1 MRRKRRFGIV
11 GIGRAVMMWR
21 ARRHRLIHVVNVKTD
36 PFDNFVG
43 TRSFVTL
50 GFHDTANSS
59 ALAAIWP
66 KVRHFPVD
74 LHEDIAVDVQVGD
87 HELVKF
93 SLAKLTF
100 VLQGLRKRRIFNFR
114 A

>member
-1 MRRKRRFGIV
+1 MRRKRRFGI
-11 GIGRAVMMWR
+11 GREVMMWR

-43 TRSFVTL
+43 TGRIVTF

-59 ALAAIWP
+59 AQGAIWP
-66 KVRHFPVD
+66 EVRHSSVD
-74 LHEDIAVDVQVGD
+74 LHDDIAVDVQVGD
-87 HELVKF
+87 HELVEF

-100 VLQGLRKRRIFNFR
+100 VLQVLCKRRIFNLR